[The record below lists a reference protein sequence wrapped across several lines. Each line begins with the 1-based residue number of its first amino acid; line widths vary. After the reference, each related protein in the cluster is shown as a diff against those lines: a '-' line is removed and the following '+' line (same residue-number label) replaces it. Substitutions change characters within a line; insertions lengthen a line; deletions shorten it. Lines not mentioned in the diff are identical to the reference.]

1 MKNTLVGNLS
11 VNPSLSFAF
20 CVMSIEGWI
29 RRIRKF
35 FPILF
40 AFPEPFHSRNI
51 YKDNYEAYWVQL
63 QFWNYRS
70 NLKKK
75 EGVYSFLIG
84 VVLNFFYFVVKYIT
98 GMTFH
103 INSDKHLKIAVV
115 WVLQIILN
123 IRQLLTW

>member
-70 NLKKK
+70 NLKKRRRLFFFNW
-75 EGVYSFLIG
+75 SCFT
-84 VVLNFFYFVVKYIT
+84 FFYFVVKHIT